1 MRVVSGR
8 NDPRLRIGVITL
20 ANYIVRK
27 CIKNYDQV
35 EDTRVRT
42 AYGVL
47 GSIVGIICNLA
58 LFVLKLLVGLAI
70 HSMAVTADALNN
82 LSDTASSI
90 ISLFGARAASRPADR
105 EHPFGHGRIEYV
117 ASLVVSFI
125 ILEVGLSF
133 LRESIGKI
141 RHPEKMQFSWL
152 ALLLLLISIGIKLW
166 MSFFN
171 RSLAKSINSSVLKAT
186 STDSLID
193 AITTGVTVLSL
204 LIYVMAGINIDGITS
219 LLVSLLIIWAGIGII
234 KDTLTPLIGQSMD
247 PEVEQSIIKLIR
259 EDQAIIDTHDLIIH
273 SYGPESR
280 MATIHI
286 EVSSAMSLKEAHTV
300 ADRAEKKVLQELG
313 IILVVHV
320 DPVDMEDKR
329 VIQIR
334 GQIARILKI
343 LDTNLSFHDLQ
354 VSFDKNETMI
364 SFDLV
369 VPYSYKEEDENRVLY
384 QVMSFMRELDSK
396 NHCVITIDRGAIEEV
411 RNVAVTASHDNS
423 EK

>member
-1 MRVVSGR
+1 MA
-8 NDPRLRIGVITL
+8 DF
-20 ANYIVRK
+20 IVRK

-35 EDTRVRT
+35 EDPHVRT
-42 AYGVL
+42 AYGVV
-47 GSIVGIICNLA
+47 GSAVGIICNLA
-58 LFVLKLLVGLAI
+58 LFVLKFLIGIAI

-125 ILEVGLSF
+125 ILEVGISF
-133 LRESIGKI
+133 FRQSVDKI
-141 RHPEKMQFSWL
+141 RHPQEIHFNLL
-152 ALLLLLISIGIKLW
+152 AFVLLLISVGVKLW

-171 RSLAKSINSSVLKAT
+171 RSLANSIKSSVLKAT

-193 AITTGVTVLSL
+193 AITTGVTIVSL
-204 LIYVMAGINIDGITS
+204 LVYVLLGINIDGITS
-219 LLVSLLIIWAGIGII
+219 LLVSLLIIWAGIGIA
-234 KDTLTPLIGQSMD
+234 KDTLSPLIGQSMD
-247 PEVEQSIIKLIR
+247 PEVEQSIVRLIR
-259 EDQAIIDTHDLIIH
+259 EDPAVIDTHDLIIH

-286 EVSSAMSLKEAHTV
+286 EVSSSMTLKDAHTV
-300 ADRAEKKVLQELG
+300 ADRAEKKVLRELG

-329 VIQIR
+329 VIRIR

-343 LDTNLSFHDLQ
+343 LDNRLSFHDLQ
-354 VSFDKNETMI
+354 VSFDEEENMI

-384 QVMSFMRELDSK
+384 QVMSFMRELDQR
-396 NHCVITIDRGAIEEV
+396 NRCVITIDRGAVEDI
-411 RNVAVTASHDNS
+411 RNVAVATAHDA
-423 EK
+423 KKA